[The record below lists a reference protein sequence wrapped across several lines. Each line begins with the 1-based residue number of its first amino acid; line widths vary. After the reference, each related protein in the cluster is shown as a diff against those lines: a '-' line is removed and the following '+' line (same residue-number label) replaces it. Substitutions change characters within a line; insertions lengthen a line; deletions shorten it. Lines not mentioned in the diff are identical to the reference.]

1 MRLIHFAGMPGSGK
15 TQIIKS
21 SGVLSSDCAV
31 ILNNDGSSSL
41 IDGMCGHID
50 VFPFKSPC
58 ARVRQ
63 YQFRIDLILDK
74 FEPAVMVTEPPGN
87 CMEVSSP
94 MINSLYVSKK
104 DVIDFAPLF
113 SVIDGATILTTGAS
127 KRTTDGLRVFN
138 MIDESDAVVV
148 SKSDLLNDDERSR
161 ISELVVS
168 LNEDAT
174 VVFTSVVTGE
184 GLDTIKELALG
195 DREYYRP
202 LVN

>member
-21 SGVLSSDCAV
+21 SGVLSSGCAV

-41 IDGMCGHID
+41 LDGMCGHID
-50 VFPFKSPC
+50 VFPFKAPC

-138 MIDESDAVVV
+138 MIDESDVVVV

-161 ISELVVS
+161 ISELIVS

>member
-21 SGVLSSDCAV
+21 SGVLSSGCAV

-41 IDGMCGHID
+41 LDGMCGHID

-138 MIDESDAVVV
+138 MIDESDVVVV

-161 ISELVVS
+161 ISELVAS

>member
-1 MRLIHFAGMPGSGK
+1 
-15 TQIIKS
+15 
-21 SGVLSSDCAV
+21 
-31 ILNNDGSSSL
+31 
-41 IDGMCGHID
+41 
-50 VFPFKSPC
+50 
-58 ARVRQ
+58 
-63 YQFRIDLILDK
+63 
-74 FEPAVMVTEPPGN
+74 
-87 CMEVSSP
+87 

-104 DVIDFAPLF
+104 DAIDFAPLF

-138 MIDESDAVVV
+138 MIDESDVVVV

-184 GLDTIKELALG
+184 GLDTIK
-195 DREYYRP
+195 
-202 LVN
+202 

>member
-41 IDGMCGHID
+41 LDGMCGHID

-63 YQFRIDLILDK
+63 YQFRIDMILDK
-74 FEPAVMVTEPPGN
+74 FEPEVIVTEPPGN

-138 MIDESDAVVV
+138 MIDESDVVVV
-148 SKSDLLNDDERSR
+148 SKSDLLNGDERSR

-184 GLDTIKELALG
+184 GLDIIRNLALG
-195 DREYYRP
+195 DRKYYRP

>member
-21 SGVLSSDCAV
+21 SGILSSGCAV

-63 YQFRIDLILDK
+63 YQFRVDLV
-74 FEPAVMVTEPPGN
+74 FEQVGPDVIVTEPPGN

-104 DVIDFAPLF
+104 DAIDFAPLF

-138 MIDESDAVVV
+138 MIDESDVVVV
-148 SKSDLLNDDERSR
+148 SKSDLLKDDERSR
-161 ISELVVS
+161 ISELVAS

-174 VVFTSVVTGE
+174 VVFTSVVTDE
-184 GLDTIKELALG
+184 GLDIIRNLALG
-195 DREYYRP
+195 DRKYYRP

>member
-1 MRLIHFAGMPGSGK
+1 
-15 TQIIKS
+15 
-21 SGVLSSDCAV
+21 
-31 ILNNDGSSSL
+31 
-41 IDGMCGHID
+41 
-50 VFPFKSPC
+50 
-58 ARVRQ
+58 
-63 YQFRIDLILDK
+63 
-74 FEPAVMVTEPPGN
+74 
-87 CMEVSSP
+87 

-138 MIDESDAVVV
+138 MIDESDVVVV